1 MSQEVPDLDTKDVD
15 SVLEYTQA
23 KRKFIIEAM
32 IVNNKLPEDPTE
44 KSVLLKA
51 LADMDKTVSTRKRLV
66 IEEQSAA
73 SAEEQASASAALLQA
88 MRHKMFEAPVPVPR
102 AAPDLGNTP
111 IDLVPGETEIG
122 VANLTYDA
130 FIASLPPRPDLQSQ

>member
-1 MSQEVPDLDTKDVD
+1 MTQEVPDLDTKEVD

-32 IVNNKLPEDPTE
+32 TKNNTMPEDPKE
-44 KSVLLKA
+44 QNVLLKA

-88 MRHKMFEAPVPVPR
+88 MRHRMFEAPNPVPR
-102 AAPDLGNTP
+102 QAPELTDAA

-122 VANLTYDA
+122 VANLTYDS
-130 FIASLPPRPDLQSQ
+130 FIASLPPRADLQSQ